1 MSPPSNKPAAAGE
14 KPATAAAKGRPAA
27 RGWRFG
33 RHLHARLGAER
44 VRIELRARGGRVEFE
59 QEAEVG
65 TAQAGL
71 AQAAEALAAGL
82 AALRERA
89 GSLRRMRCD
98 IVVADSWMLYD
109 VVRADLRSLSPRA
122 ADELIGASLADVA
135 GVQPGELLTRWQAQG
150 GGQCTLAC
158 GLPADVVPAIERALG
173 AHGVS
178 AGSIEGEFVHEYNRN
193 RSRLE
198 APRAVVA
205 LVREAGSQLAVI
217 VDGVLTAM
225 SYELGVRAPEELEV
239 RGRGLL
245 RVAGLGDAEATRFY
259 AMLPKGWLPPA
270 PWVALPQ
277 AA

>member
-1 MSPPSNKPAAAGE
+1 MSPPSNKPT
-14 KPATAAAKGRPAA
+14 TARPKARPAA

-33 RHLHARLGAER
+33 RRLHARLGAER
-44 VRIELRARGGRVEFE
+44 VRVELRTRSGQVEFE
-59 QEAEVG
+59 QEIEFG
-65 TAQAGL
+65 NAQAGL
-71 AQAAEALAAGL
+71 GQAAEALGAGL

-135 GVQPGELLTRWQAQG
+135 GVQAGELLTRWQAQG
-150 GGQCTLAC
+150 SGQCTLAC
-158 GLPADVVPAIERALG
+158 GLPAEVVPAIERALG
-173 AHGVS
+173 THGLRV
-178 AGSIEGEFVHEYNRN
+178 GSIEGEFVHEYNRH
-193 RSRLE
+193 RSKLD

-205 LVREAGSQLAVI
+205 LVREAGSQLAII

-225 SYELGVRAPEELEV
+225 SFELGVRAPEELEV

-277 AA
+277 GA